1 MHTLKTQ
8 RPSNLTNITKNINL
22 NIKGKT
28 LKYLEQKNNKLVSAK
43 EPLKI
48 KSNFKNN
55 LNIN

>member
-8 RPSNLTNITKNINL
+8 RPSNLTNITKNLNL
-22 NIKGKT
+22 KGKT

>member
-8 RPSNLTNITKNINL
+8 RPSNLTNITKKKFNL
-22 NIKGKT
+22 KGKT